1 MFNLASGLGS
11 IVIHLKKSRHS
22 SFCKLFRPTQSAYLR
37 QLKCI
42 AFGWLLV
49 SVSWTLVGPFLSSSL
64 KTLNSKCV
72 LTPELAV
79 TYLTFLNTRALVRAS
94 INNVSGWSA
103 KKLIGILY
111 LSYKLR
117 ERERKRVRRDRQRG
131 ERQRERGE
139 TGKERWC
146 HCGKVRLL
154 HKYMHEYKCKIVFK
168 NYTRLY
174 RINIM
179 LHDSYCS
186 AEIWQTDFKISDS

>member
-49 SVSWTLVGPFLSSSL
+49 SVNWTLVGPFLSSSL

-79 TYLTFLNTRALVRAS
+79 TYLTFLNTRTLVRAS
-94 INNVSGWSA
+94 INNMSGWSA
-103 KKLIGILY
+103 FLLEGKKAYWNTLFILQV
-111 LSYKLR
+111 KRETER
-117 ERERKRVRRDRQRG
+117 ERESQERQTERGRNRERG
-131 ERQRERGE
+131 ERQTE
-139 TGKERWC
+139 KERWC
-146 HCGKVRLL
+146 HCGKV
-154 HKYMHEYKCKIVFK
+154 
-168 NYTRLY
+168 
-174 RINIM
+174 
-179 LHDSYCS
+179 
-186 AEIWQTDFKISDS
+186 A

>member
-11 IVIHLKKSRHS
+11 IVIHLNKSRHS

-49 SVSWTLVGPFLSSSL
+49 SVNWTLVGPFLSSSL

-79 TYLTFLNTRALVRAS
+79 TYLTFLNTRTLVRAS

-103 KKLIGILY
+103 FLLEGKRLIGILY

-117 ERERKRVRRDRQRG
+117 ERDRKRERESGETDREG
-131 ERQRERGE
+131 EKQRERGE
-139 TGKERWC
+139 RQTEKERWC
-146 HCGKVRLL
+146 HCGKV
-154 HKYMHEYKCKIVFK
+154 
-168 NYTRLY
+168 
-174 RINIM
+174 
-179 LHDSYCS
+179 
-186 AEIWQTDFKISDS
+186 A

>member
-79 TYLTFLNTRALVRAS
+79 TYLTFLNTRTLVRAS
-94 INNVSGWSA
+94 INNMSGWSA
-103 KKLIGILY
+103 FLLEGKRLIGILY

-117 ERERKRVRRDRQRG
+117 ERQKERERESGETDREG
-131 ERQRERGE
+131 EKQRERGE
-139 TGKERWC
+139 TDREREMVSLWQGC
-146 HCGKVRLL
+146 ISVCMNTNVRLFL
-154 HKYMHEYKCKIVFK
+154 
-168 NYTRLY
+168 
-174 RINIM
+174 NII
-179 LHDSYCS
+179 LDLPN
-186 AEIWQTDFKISDS
+186 

>member
-49 SVSWTLVGPFLSSSL
+49 SVNWTLVGPFLSSSL

-103 KKLIGILY
+103 FLLEGKRLIGILY

-117 ERERKRVRRDRQRG
+117 ERERESGETDREGRDREKG
-131 ERQRERGE
+131 ERQ
-139 TGKERWC
+139 GKRDGVIVARYGC
-146 HCGKVRLL
+146 YISVCMNTNVRLFL
-154 HKYMHEYKCKIVFK
+154 KTILDCTE
-168 NYTRLY
+168 
-174 RINIM
+174 
-179 LHDSYCS
+179 
-186 AEIWQTDFKISDS
+186 

>member
-42 AFGWLLV
+42 VFGWLLV
-49 SVSWTLVGPFLSSSL
+49 SVNWTLVGPFLSSSL

-79 TYLTFLNTRALVRAS
+79 TYLTFLNTRTLVRAS

-103 KKLIGILY
+103 FLLEGKRLIGLQV
-111 LSYKLR
+111 KRETER
-117 ERERKRVRRDRQRG
+117 ERESQERQTERGRNRERG
-131 ERQRERGE
+131 ERQTEN
-139 TGKERWC
+139 ERWC
-146 HCGKVRLL
+146 HCGKV
-154 HKYMHEYKCKIVFK
+154 
-168 NYTRLY
+168 
-174 RINIM
+174 
-179 LHDSYCS
+179 
-186 AEIWQTDFKISDS
+186 A

>member
-37 QLKCI
+37 QLKYT

-49 SVSWTLVGPFLSSSL
+49 SVNWTLVGPFLSSSL

-79 TYLTFLNTRALVRAS
+79 TYLTFLNTRTLVRAS

-103 KKLIGILY
+103 KKLVGILY

-117 ERERKRVRRDRQRG
+117 ERERESQ
-131 ERQRERGE
+131 ERQR
-139 TGKERWC
+139 KERWC
-146 HCGKVRLL
+146 HCGNVRLL
-154 HKYMHEYKCKIVFK
+154 HKWMDEYKFKIVFK

-179 LHDSYCS
+179 LYDSYCS

>member
-49 SVSWTLVGPFLSSSL
+49 SVNWTLVGPFLSSSL

-72 LTPELAV
+72 LTHELAV
-79 TYLTFLNTRALVRAS
+79 TYLTFLNTRKLVRAS

-103 KKLIGILY
+103 FLLEGKRLIGILY

-117 ERERKRVRRDRQRG
+117 ERQKERESQERQTERGRNREREGRDR
-131 ERQRERGE
+131 EREMVSLWQGCISVCMN
-139 TGKERWC
+139 TN
-146 HCGKVRLL
+146 VRLFL
-154 HKYMHEYKCKIVFK
+154 
-168 NYTRLY
+168 
-174 RINIM
+174 NII
-179 LHDSYCS
+179 LDLPN
-186 AEIWQTDFKISDS
+186 

>member
-49 SVSWTLVGPFLSSSL
+49 SVNWTLVGPFLSSSL

-117 ERERKRVRRDRQRG
+117 ERERESG
-131 ERQRERGE
+131 ETVERGE
-139 TGKERWC
+139 TERK
-146 HCGKVRLL
+146 GRDREREMVSL
-154 HKYMHEYKCKIVFK
+154 
-168 NYTRLY
+168 
-174 RINIM
+174 
-179 LHDSYCS
+179 
-186 AEIWQTDFKISDS
+186 WQGTVAT

>member
-79 TYLTFLNTRALVRAS
+79 TYLTFLNTRTLVRAS

-103 KKLIGILY
+103 FLLEGKRLIGILY

-117 ERERKRVRRDRQRG
+117 ERQKERESGETERGKNRKKG
-131 ERQRERGE
+131 ERQTE
-139 TGKERWC
+139 KERWC
-146 HCGKVRLL
+146 HCGKV
-154 HKYMHEYKCKIVFK
+154 
-168 NYTRLY
+168 
-174 RINIM
+174 
-179 LHDSYCS
+179 
-186 AEIWQTDFKISDS
+186 A

>member
-49 SVSWTLVGPFLSSSL
+49 SVNWTLVGPFLSSSL

-79 TYLTFLNTRALVRAS
+79 TYLTFLNTRTLVRAS

-103 KKLIGILY
+103 FLLEGKRLIGILY

-117 ERERKRVRRDRQRG
+117 ERQKERERVRRDRQRG
-131 ERQRERGE
+131 GETEREGRDRQRKRDGVIVA
-139 TGKERWC
+139 RF
-146 HCGKVRLL
+146 
-154 HKYMHEYKCKIVFK
+154 HKCMHEYKCKIVFK
-168 NYTRLY
+168 YYTRLTE
-174 RINIM
+174 
-179 LHDSYCS
+179 L
-186 AEIWQTDFKISDS
+186 T